1 MFLRNA
7 IGIYLWE
14 KKYNF
19 MQKIN
24 LNKMRIYSHDLS
36 FKLSNLNKK
45 KKLYN
50 SAEKFQ
56 FFYIISYMKYMF
68 YYHSLAIMKPSQK
81 ISLLISTFSSLFFL
95 ILLINAKWVCFILSL
110 DCCKNLHAFLLYYF
124 LNWEKKLFISNY

>member
-1 MFLRNA
+1 
-7 IGIYLWE
+7 
-14 KKYNF
+14 

-56 FFYIISYMKYMF
+56 FFLYN
-68 YYHSLAIMKPSQK
+68 
-81 ISLLISTFSSLFFL
+81 FL
-95 ILLINAKWVCFILSL
+95 YEVYVLLSL
-110 DCCKNLHAFLLYYF
+110 
-124 LNWEKKLFISNY
+124 ISNYETIAKNFSSYFYFFFFIFFDFVNKRKVSMLYFKS